1 MRLDYLAIVVTSMI
15 CWIEGLPTQRGPTI
29 KPFLLMQ
36 RLNSVRVTDFI
47 AHCAQTKY
55 NITYSRL
62 KQHRYASRV
71 MALVLIN
78 FWTAQCCHSLD
89 DAGVAAAVNTPILTS
104 KSCIR
109 EVVQST
115 TMISCSNNVGLVG
128 SSLRKC
134 NAKENCYSSSSK
146 AAETY
151 LSPWSYEFTKLSL
164 ETVWSSLLTAVK
176 AQGLVILEADYSKKY
191 ILAYEDCSDKRQPS
205 DAKNYYEFLI
215 KPDDY
220 LVLTRAVV
228 DKTTFVYPLQQPIP
242 DFNILQSKLDSIR
255 LRLGFLNNVANYLS

>member
-1 MRLDYLAIVVTSMI
+1 MRLIYLAIVTSLM
-15 CWIEGLPTQRGPTI
+15 CWIGGLHTRRTSTV
-29 KPFLLMQ
+29 KPYRLTQ
-36 RLNSVRVTDFI
+36 RLNSVTDFN
-47 AHCAQTKY
+47 AHYAQTKY
-55 NITYSRL
+55 DVTCKPN
-62 KQHRYASRV
+62 QHRYATRIMV
-71 MALVLIN
+71 LLLIN
-78 FWTAQCCHSLD
+78 IWTAQCCHSVD
-89 DAGVAAAVNTPILTS
+89 GADVAATVNTPTLTS

-128 SSLRKC
+128 NSLRKC
-134 NAKENCYSSSSK
+134 NAKENCFSSSSK

-151 LSPWSYEFTKLSL
+151 LSPWSYEFTRLSI
-164 ETVWSSLLTAVK
+164 ETVWSNLLSTIK
-176 AQGLVILEADYSKKY
+176 AQGLLILEADYSKKY

-215 KPDDY
+215 KPEDY

-228 DKTTFVYPLQQPIP
+228 DKTAFVYPLQQPIP

-255 LRLGFLNNVANYLS
+255 LQLGFLNNVANYLS

>member
-1 MRLDYLAIVVTSMI
+1 MRLDYLATVVASLI
-15 CWIEGLPTQRGPTI
+15 CLVGGLHIRRGPTV
-29 KPFLLMQ
+29 KSYFPTQ
-36 RLNSVRVTDFI
+36 RLNSERAADFI
-47 AHCAQTKY
+47 THCSQTKY
-55 NITYSRL
+55 DATCTNN
-62 KQHRYASRV
+62 QHYATRV
-71 MALVLIN
+71 MIVILIN
-78 FWTAQCCHSLD
+78 LWTAKCCHSLD
-89 DAGVAAAVNTPILTS
+89 RADIAAENTPTLSS

-115 TMISCSNNVGLVG
+115 TIISCSNNVGLVG
-128 SSLRKC
+128 NSLTKC

-164 ETVWSSLLTAVK
+164 ETVWSSLLSAVK
-176 AQGLVILEADYSKKY
+176 NQGLVILEADYSKKY

-215 KPDDY
+215 KPNDY

-228 DKTTFVYPLQQPIP
+228 DKTAFIYPLQQPIP

-255 LRLGFLNNVANYLS
+255 LRLGFLNNVANYLP

>member
-1 MRLDYLAIVVTSMI
+1 MRLDYLAIVVTSLI
-15 CWIEGLPTQRGPTI
+15 CWVGGLHTQRGPTV
-29 KPFLLMQ
+29 KPYFPTQ
-36 RLNSVRVTDFI
+36 RLNSERAADFI
-47 AHCAQTKY
+47 NHCAQSKY
-55 NITYSRL
+55 DVTCRHN
-62 KQHRYASRV
+62 QHRYATRV
-71 MALVLIN
+71 MVVILIN
-78 FWTAQCCHSLD
+78 LWTAQCCNSLD
-89 DAGVAAAVNTPILTS
+89 RADIAAVNTPTLSS

-109 EVVQST
+109 EVLQST

-128 SSLRKC
+128 NSLRKC

-164 ETVWSSLLTAVK
+164 ETVWSSLLSAVK
-176 AQGLVILEADYSKKY
+176 DQGLVIVEADYNKKY
-191 ILAYEDCSDKRQPS
+191 ILAYEDCSDKRQPK

-215 KPDDY
+215 KPNDY

-228 DKTTFVYPLQQPIP
+228 DKTAFVYPLQQPIP